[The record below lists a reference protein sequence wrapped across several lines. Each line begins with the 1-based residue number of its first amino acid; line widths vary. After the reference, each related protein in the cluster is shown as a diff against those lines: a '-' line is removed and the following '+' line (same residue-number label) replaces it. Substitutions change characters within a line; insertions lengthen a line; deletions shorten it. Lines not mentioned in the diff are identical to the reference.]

1 MGQKGFW
8 DLERRQQELVKKKS
22 ILEELNRVIRWE
34 SFRGELEQ
42 IHLKPRKSKA
52 GRKPIDVI
60 VLFKLLVLQQLYN
73 ISDEE

>member
-22 ILEELNRVIRWE
+22 VLEELHRVIPWE

-42 IHLKPRKSKA
+42 IHAKPRKSKA
-52 GRKPIDVI
+52 GRKAIDVI